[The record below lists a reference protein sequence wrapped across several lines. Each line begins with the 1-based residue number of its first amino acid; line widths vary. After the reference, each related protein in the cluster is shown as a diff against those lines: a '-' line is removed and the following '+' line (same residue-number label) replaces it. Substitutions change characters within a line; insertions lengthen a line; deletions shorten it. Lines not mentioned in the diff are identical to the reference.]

1 VQKVGITAE
10 VVSCLIS
17 KQFPQWA
24 QLEVRPV
31 ELDGWDNTTFRLG
44 DDKSVRLPSHE
55 TNVTQIDK
63 EHRWLPVLAAQLLV
77 PIPRPIA
84 KGRPGCGFPRP
95 WSVYGWL
102 EGEPAALAGVAD
114 HDRLADDLG
123 HFVAALERIR
133 GRAGTI
139 WLL

>member
-1 VQKVGITAE
+1 MRPISENRGEPWWTGSPVPHSRSGWQWQIGWSSPEVRDYNGNVQKVGITAE

-77 PIPRPIA
+77 PIPRPIVE
-84 KGRPGCGFPRP
+84 R
-95 WSVYGWL
+95 L
-102 EGEPAALAGVAD
+102 VA
-114 HDRLADDLG
+114 
-123 HFVAALERIR
+123 
-133 GRAGTI
+133 
-139 WLL
+139 